1 MKITEVITK
10 ENAAKPPS
18 PDQAR
23 LRTMKQ
29 GIARQ
34 KVALASEKK
43 RQQDVEHAQKMTK
56 LRAQTTNV

>member
-1 MKITEVITK
+1 MKITEVIAN

-18 PDQAR
+18 AEQAR
-23 LRTMKQ
+23 IRTMKQ